1 MAAAERRWES
11 QVTEGKVKSMS
22 AKEAG
27 YAVSLGTHTLL
38 DVRPT
43 TEHDKARVKNSVWLP
58 AFDVNRS
65 LDPGTALNK
74 LSSFL
79 MGRWWSGAPVTKPNE
94 RFMPDL
100 VQRIPK
106 SASVIVACQK
116 GLRSLAV
123 CEQMYK
129 AGYRNLYWLNGG
141 FDATEEGDFEQ
152 EGAQSLKLAGIGG
165 MSEFLGWTDV
175 QRAQARK
182 EGLSYRLRLFARLVA
197 VVVVADLLF
206 VGAQS
211 LSALVSQKPN

>member
-1 MAAAERRWES
+1 
-11 QVTEGKVKSMS
+11 MS

-43 TEHDKARVKNSVWLP
+43 PEHDKARVKNSVWLP

-79 MGRWWSGAPVTKPNE
+79 MGIQPPPSSYLWEAACRPRLADGRLAPIPRCPLSLQCERGTGRWWSGAPVTKPNE

-106 SASVIVACQK
+106 STSVIVACQK

-141 FDATEEGDFEQ
+141 FDATEEGVSGF
-152 EGAQSLKLAGIGG
+152 
-165 MSEFLGWTDV
+165 
-175 QRAQARK
+175 
-182 EGLSYRLRLFARLVA
+182 RLPR
-197 VVVVADLLF
+197 
-206 VGAQS
+206 
-211 LSALVSQKPN
+211 

>member
-1 MAAAERRWES
+1 
-11 QVTEGKVKSMS
+11 MS

-65 LDPGTALNK
+65 MDPGTAFNK

-79 MGRWWSGAPVTKPNE
+79 MGIQPLLPLPSGRLLADRAWQTDCERGTGRWWSGAPVTKPNE

-106 SASVIVACQK
+106 STSVIVACQK

-141 FDATEEGDFEQ
+141 FDATEEG
-152 EGAQSLKLAGIGG
+152 
-165 MSEFLGWTDV
+165 
-175 QRAQARK
+175 
-182 EGLSYRLRLFARLVA
+182 
-197 VVVVADLLF
+197 
-206 VGAQS
+206 
-211 LSALVSQKPN
+211 